1 MTAHSML
8 TTRPLLFSLGLLIQ
22 FSAAFEA
29 VAAPAKPA
37 TRSPT
42 ALNAQPIVVV
52 RPQLKNDVMLTRD
65 IVTFGDLIAGLRPS
79 DASLPAFRAPALG
92 ETGTI
97 QAHRII
103 EAAVANNV
111 LADSA
116 EIDQR
121 GIGQVIVSRAAR
133 RLSAMDIENAVKLAL
148 AERHNVDG
156 RSMALVFDGG
166 APNLVVEPDL
176 TAALTVQDVT
186 YDARAKRV
194 NAVMTLPGSA
204 SLRLK
209 PVRITGQLVET
220 VDVVV
225 PLRAVA
231 RGETLAAADVTI
243 ERRPREGLGPDMVAD
258 IPLAIGR
265 VARRSLA
272 VGLPLRTQDIQRQ
285 EIVGRGDV
293 ITIVYE
299 APGVQLS
306 LRGRANEAGAMGDSV
321 AVMNPNS
328 KRVLQG
334 TVTGPGRVSVNTTTT
349 SGRVAVAQ

>member
-1 MTAHSML
+1 M
-8 TTRPLLFSLGLLIQ
+8 TTRILIIALGLVAQ
-22 FSAAFEA
+22 FGTLAQAQT
-29 VAAPAKPA
+29 APARQSQ
-37 TRSPT
+37 RSPT
-42 ALNAQPIVVV
+42 ALNAQPIVVA
-52 RPQLKNDVMLTRD
+52 RPQLKTDVTLSRD
-65 IVTFGDLIAGLRPS
+65 IVMFGDLIAGLRP
-79 DASLPAFRAPALG
+79 AQATLPAFRAPALG

-97 QAHRII
+97 QAHRIV
-103 EAAVANNV
+103 EAAVANGI

-133 RLSAMDIENAVKLAL
+133 RLSALDIENAVKLAL

-156 RSMALVFDGG
+156 RSLALVFDGG
-166 APNLVVEPDL
+166 APSLVVEPDL

-209 PVRITGQLVET
+209 PVRITGQLIET

-225 PLRAVA
+225 PLRAMA
-231 RGETLAAADVTI
+231 RGETLAAADITT
-243 ERRPREGLGPDMVAD
+243 ERRPREGLGPDMIAD
-258 IPLAIGR
+258 IPLAVGR

-272 VGLPLRTQDIQRQ
+272 IGVPLRAQDIQRQ
-285 EIVGRGDV
+285 EIVARGDV

-321 AVMNPNS
+321 AVTNPNS

-334 TVTGPGRVSVNTTTT
+334 TVTGPGRVSVNTT
-349 SGRVAVAQ
+349 SANLGRVAVAP